1 MNSFNFFKQYYRH
14 IIYERDHIQSL
25 ILKKNALYLT
35 LPLME
40 NMIPDDGIII
50 KNSLKIVLVSM
61 PKSELNCCDLLYST
75 SVSL

>member
-1 MNSFNFFKQYYRH
+1 MILVLQTMNSFNFLRQYIRH
-14 IIYERDHIQSL
+14 IIYEPDHIQSL

-50 KNSLKIVLVSM
+50 KKSL
-61 PKSELNCCDLLYST
+61 
-75 SVSL
+75 